1 MKMEE
6 AVGKVEELIE
16 SAAPPKASEQ
26 ETAKE
31 EDGSVELESQVPKD
45 GVADSTVSLFNAL
58 FVDGTEKGL
67 FRVSVS
73 IHRE

>member
-26 ETAKE
+26 ETVKE

-45 GVADSTVSLFNAL
+45 YKFLKALQFSLQCP
-58 FVDGTEKGL
+58 VC
-67 FRVSVS
+67 
-73 IHRE
+73 

>member
-16 SAAPPKASEQ
+16 SEVPPKTSEK

-31 EDGSVELESQVPKD
+31 EDGSICPTS
-45 GVADSTVSLFNAL
+45 
-58 FVDGTEKGL
+58 
-67 FRVSVS
+67 
-73 IHRE
+73 HRW